1 MADGHSPYPLANPL
15 AALLGRPCAD
25 FRRRDMLRAIERL
38 GLQRITFHYTGLDGR
53 LKELAFPVAGRRQ
66 ADTLLAEGERVDGS
80 SLFEGLVDVGLS
92 DLYVVPVYRTA
103 FLHPF
108 VEGSLDFVC
117 RYLARDGTPA
127 PFAPDGILS
136 RAAGLFSS
144 HSGLQLRAL
153 GELEFYLL
161 GHHFP
166 RCYPC
171 QPQKGYH
178 GSSPFTRGADILDE
192 MMRTVA
198 RVTGAVKYA
207 HAEVGYLERL
217 ESEREEIHGA
227 QGQQMEIEF
236 LPRPVEEMADDL
248 VFWRWLFRTVA
259 ARHGCVATFAPKLEE
274 GAAGNGLHFHL
285 ELHRDGRNVMSGPDG
300 RLSGQARALVGGL
313 CGHADSLTAFGNTV
327 AASYLRLAPDHEA
340 PTRICWSDNNRSAL
354 VRVPLGWSTARDLG
368 RRVNPGDAAGSA
380 GAQGRQ
386 TVELRSPDGSANIHL
401 VLAGITMAA
410 DWAFRPIPAGSPPA
424 GPLELADRLYV
435 RGNIQQDAQALSR
448 LPSLPSSCAASGRVL
463 GTKRALYERDGVF
476 PPGTIDYV
484 TRLLGAEGDET
495 LRQRLADLPDED
507 RLRETRRVMHESLHR
522 H

>member
-1 MADGHSPYPLANPL
+1 MTDGHSPYPLANPL
-15 AALLGRPCAD
+15 SALLGKPCAD
-25 FRRRDMLRAIERL
+25 FRRTDMLRVIERL
-38 GLQRITFHYTGLDGR
+38 CLQRITFHYTGLDGR
-53 LKELAFPVAGRRQ
+53 LKELAIPVIDRRQ
-66 ADTLLAEGERVDGS
+66 VDTILADGERVDGS
-80 SLFEGLVDVGLS
+80 SLFEGMIDVGLS

-103 FLHPF
+103 FLDPF
-108 VEGSLDFVC
+108 VEGSLGFVC
-117 RYLARDGTPA
+117 RYLARDGRPA
-127 PFAPDGILS
+127 PVAPDGILS
-136 RAAGLFSS
+136 RAARLFSS
-144 HSGLQLRAL
+144 RTGLELRAL

-161 GHHFP
+161 GRHFS

-171 QPQKGYH
+171 EPQRGYH

-207 HAEVGYLERL
+207 HAEVGCADCLA
-217 ESEREEIHGA
+217 SEREEIQGA

-248 VFWRWLFRTVA
+248 VIGRWLIRTVA
-259 ARHGCVATFAPKLEE
+259 ARHGCIATFAPKLEE
-274 GAAGNGLHFHL
+274 GAAGSGLHVHL
-285 ELHRDGRNVMSGPDG
+285 ELLRDGQNVMCGPAG
-300 RLSGQARALVGGL
+300 GLSGQARALVGGL
-313 CGHADSLTAFGNTV
+313 CEHADSLTSFGNTV

-368 RRVNPGDAAGSA
+368 SRVNPGDPAGPA
-380 GAQGRQ
+380 DARGRQ

-410 DWAFRPIPAGSPPA
+410 DWAFQPAPAGFSRA

-435 RGNIQQDAQALSR
+435 RGNIQQDADALSR
-448 LPSLPSSCAASGRVL
+448 LPSLPSSCAASSRVL
-463 GTKRALYERDGVF
+463 GEKRALYERDGVF
-476 PPGTIDYV
+476 PSATIDYV
-484 TRLLGAEGDET
+484 RRLLEAEGDET
-495 LRQRLADLPDED
+495 LRQRLAGLPDRD
-507 RLRETRRVMHESLHR
+507 RLRETRRVMHANLHR